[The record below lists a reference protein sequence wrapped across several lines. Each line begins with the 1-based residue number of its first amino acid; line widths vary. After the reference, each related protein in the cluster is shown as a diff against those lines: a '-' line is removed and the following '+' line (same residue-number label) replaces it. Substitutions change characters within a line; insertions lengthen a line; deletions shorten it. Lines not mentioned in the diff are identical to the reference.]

1 VSEPSLLDPSPSP
14 QILAGWSKH
23 LGRAVTDPE
32 ALRERLSSGPT
43 LPEAFSAVARRHPD
57 AEALT
62 IGEVTLTHAQVEEQS
77 RRAASALL
85 GWGAGSGS
93 PVLIVSDS
101 DISVVIAYL
110 GALRA
115 GAVVTFADP
124 DYTPTELAA
133 LANAADARLA
143 VATGA
148 SLERL
153 AGSGTDLTT
162 IGVSE
167 GDRALVGQ
175 LLNDRTSAEASPIL
189 DPKAIAIL
197 GFTSGSTGEPKP
209 VPLSHRN
216 LLSSIRGALAAWRW
230 TSEDRLVHSLPIGH
244 QHGLGGIHAALL
256 TGSHTVVLGRFDPHQ
271 LIDTF
276 RTRRASV
283 LFAVPA
289 IYQRLAT
296 EAHEDVAAL
305 SGLRLMVSGSAPLP
319 PELALRI
326 EELTGQL
333 PLERYGSTEA
343 GLDVSNPYHGQRIPG
358 SVGLALPG
366 VETAVVGTDGD
377 PVAAGEAGEVVIRG
391 PQVFD
396 GYQGTNDDD
405 TFIHGWFR
413 TGDIGVI
420 DEVSGY
426 LRLVGRA
433 RELIITGGMNV
444 YPREI
449 EMVLRAMPGVG
460 DAAVIG
466 TPSSRWGEA
475 VIAFVVTDGLPAS
488 QISDALAKRL
498 APFKRPKQIINVETI
513 PRTEMGK
520 LRRDVLAAMV
530 DPEQGSSESQ
540 GGISSPTP
548 GR

>member
-1 VSEPSLLDPSPSP
+1 
-14 QILAGWSKH
+14 
-23 LGRAVTDPE
+23 
-32 ALRERLSSGPT
+32 
-43 LPEAFSAVARRHPD
+43 
-57 AEALT
+57 
-62 IGEVTLTHAQVEEQS
+62 
-77 RRAASALL
+77 
-85 GWGAGSGS
+85 
-93 PVLIVSDS
+93 
-101 DISVVIAYL
+101 
-110 GALRA
+110 
-115 GAVVTFADP
+115 
-124 DYTPTELAA
+124 
-133 LANAADARLA
+133 
-143 VATGA
+143 
-148 SLERL
+148 
-153 AGSGTDLTT
+153 
-162 IGVSE
+162 
-167 GDRALVGQ
+167 
-175 LLNDRTSAEASPIL
+175 
-189 DPKAIAIL
+189 
-197 GFTSGSTGEPKP
+197 
-209 VPLSHRN
+209 
-216 LLSSIRGALAAWRW
+216 
-230 TSEDRLVHSLPIGH
+230 
-244 QHGLGGIHAALL
+244 
-256 TGSHTVVLGRFDPHQ
+256 VVLGRFDPHQ

-420 DEVSGY
+420 DEVCGY

-433 RELIITGGMNV
+433 KELIITGGMNV